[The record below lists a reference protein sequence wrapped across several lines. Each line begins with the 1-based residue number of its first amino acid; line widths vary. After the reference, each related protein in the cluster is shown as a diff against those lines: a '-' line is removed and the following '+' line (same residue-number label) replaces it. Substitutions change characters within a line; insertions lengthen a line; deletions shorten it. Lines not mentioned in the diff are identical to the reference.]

1 VSNIMSNSVNNDG
14 PLLLLERD
22 DALPL
27 VHGGVCTRSGAAE
40 DPEELLGLTRLCG
53 RLMRRTAGGL
63 PADEVDARI
72 DRMGAALG
80 LDSGH
85 GSTALSGSVLERSYD
100 DFMRLFEQILLG
112 PGFAEDEL
120 ERLKRE
126 TLAELTEILDSDQQL
141 AQRWFL
147 RSLFAGHAYGRT
159 VIGSQNTLRAI
170 GVADVR
176 RCYERHF
183 TRQNLVFSFAGAVDR
198 ERVERASRAL
208 WDALPPGQAPA
219 APPAEPVA
227 PKGRRLVFVDKPE
240 RTQTQILIGGLGTH
254 PSDPDHFPLLVA
266 NTVFGGTFTAR
277 LTQEVRAKRG
287 WSYGAYS
294 SLGYDRRRQAFS
306 MWTFPK
312 AEDAAPCMALE
323 LEMLKDWWQRGLSAD
338 ELGWAK
344 RYLAQS
350 QAFSCDTAAKR
361 LGLELDELTSD
372 LPKGHYAR
380 FVASVGDVT
389 LEQANRA
396 IQSRISLD
404 DLTIVVVGT
413 HAAIGDAVR
422 RVIPDLREDRVVPF
436 DTE

>member
-1 VSNIMSNSVNNDG
+1 MSNNG
-14 PLLLLERD
+14 PVLLLERD
-22 DALPL
+22 ASLPL
-27 VHGGVCTRSGAAE
+27 VHGGVCTRTGAAE
-40 DPEELLGLTRLCG
+40 DPENQLGLTRLAG
-53 RLMRRTAGGL
+53 RLMRRTAGGMR
-63 PADEVDARI
+63 AEEVDARI
-72 DRMGAALG
+72 DRMGAAMG

-85 GSTALSGSVLERSYD
+85 GSTALSGSVLERSFD
-100 DFMRLFEQILLG
+100 EFMRLFEQMLG
-112 PGFAEDEL
+112 SPGFAEDEL

-147 RSLFAGHAYGRT
+147 RSLFAGHPYGRT
-159 VIGSQNTLRAI
+159 VIGTEKTLQAI
-170 GVADVR
+170 TVADVR

-183 TRQNLVFSFAGAVDR
+183 TRRNLVFSFAGAVERD
-198 ERVERASRAL
+198 RVERASRAI
-208 WDALPPGQAPA
+208 WESLPPGSADVS
-219 APPAEPVA
+219 PPPEPEA

-240 RTQTQILIGGLGTH
+240 RTQTQILIGGIGTH
-254 PSDPDHFPLLVA
+254 PSDGDFFPLLVA

-312 AEDAAPCMALE
+312 ADDAAACMALQ
-323 LEMLKDWWQRGLSAD
+323 LDMLGDWWKVGISAE

-372 LPKGHYAR
+372 LPSGHYAR
-380 FVASVGDVT
+380 YVASVGEVT

-413 HAAIGDAVR
+413 QSAIGEAVR
-422 RVIPDLREDRVVPF
+422 RAIPDLREERTVPF

>member
-1 VSNIMSNSVNNDG
+1 VSAEALS
-14 PLLLLERD
+14 LLLERD
-22 DALPL
+22 ASLPL
-27 VHGGVCTRSGAAE
+27 VHGGVCTRSGSAE

-53 RLMRRTAGGL
+53 RLMRRTAGGSS
-63 PADEVDARI
+63 AEEVDARI
-72 DRMGAALG
+72 DRMGASLG

-85 GSTALSGSVLERSYD
+85 GSLALSGSVLERSFD
-100 DFMRLFEQILLG
+100 DFMRLLESILTA

-147 RSLFAGHAYGRT
+147 RSLFAGHPYGRT
-159 VIGSQNTLRAI
+159 VIGSEKTLQAI

-183 TRQNLVFSFAGAVDR
+183 TRRNLLFSFAGAVDR
-198 ERVERASRAL
+198 ERVERASRAI
-208 WDALPPGQAPA
+208 WEALPPGTGDVPR
-219 APPAEPVA
+219 PPEPVA

-240 RTQTQILIGGLGTH
+240 RTQTQILIGGIGAH
-254 PSDPDHFPLLVA
+254 PSDTDYFPLLVA

-312 AEDAAPCMALE
+312 ADDAAPCMALE
-323 LEMLKDWWQRGLSAD
+323 LQMLSDFWKGGITQH
-338 ELGWAK
+338 ELDWAK

-372 LPKGHYAR
+372 LPQGHYAR
-380 FVASVGDVT
+380 YVESVAGVT

-396 IQSRISLD
+396 VQSRLSLD

-413 HAAIGDAVR
+413 HAVIGEALR
-422 RVIPDLREDRVVPF
+422 QTIPDLTESRVVPF
-436 DTE
+436 DSE

>member
-1 VSNIMSNSVNNDG
+1 MSNSVNNSVSQEG
-14 PLLLLERD
+14 PVLLLERD

-63 PADEVDARI
+63 RADEVDARI

-100 DFMRLFEQILLG
+100 DFMRLFEQILLA

-183 TRQNLVFSFAGAVDR
+183 TRQNVVFSFAGAVDR
-198 ERVERASRAL
+198 ERIERASRAI
-208 WDALPPGQAPA
+208 WEALPPGHAPA
-219 APPAEPVA
+219 PRPAEPVA
-227 PKGRRLVFVDKPE
+227 PRGRRLVFVDKPE

-254 PSDPDHFPLLVA
+254 PSDADHFALLVA

-323 LEMLKDWWQRGLSAD
+323 LEMLKDWWQRGISAD
-338 ELGWAK
+338 ELNWAK

-372 LPKGHYAR
+372 LPSGHYAR

-389 LEQANRA
+389 LEQANHA

-413 HAAIGDAVR
+413 HAAIGDEVR
-422 RVIPDLREDRVVPF
+422 RVVPELADDRVVPF

>member
-1 VSNIMSNSVNNDG
+1 MSGTG
-14 PLLLLERD
+14 PLVLLERD
-22 DALPL
+22 GSLPL
-27 VHGGVCTRSGAAE
+27 IHGGACTRSGSAE
-40 DPEELLGLTRLCG
+40 DPQELLGLTRLCG

-63 PADEVDARI
+63 AAEEVDARI

-80 LDSGH
+80 LDTGH
-85 GSTALSGSVLERSYD
+85 GSMALSGSVLMRSFD
-100 DFMRLFEQILLG
+100 DFVHLFEQILTD
-112 PGFAEDEL
+112 PGFSSDEL

-126 TLAELTEILDSDQQL
+126 TLAELTEVLDSDQQL

-159 VIGSQNTLRAI
+159 VIGSERTLANI
-170 GVADVR
+170 SVSDVR
-176 RCYERHF
+176 DCYARHF
-183 TRQNLVFSFAGAVDR
+183 TRENLLFTYAGAVD
-198 ERVERASRAL
+198 EERARRASEAI
-208 WDALPPGQAPA
+208 WKALPPGGASV
-219 APPAEPVA
+219 PPPPEPA
-227 PKGRRLVFVDKPE
+227 PKPGRRLVFVDKPE
-240 RTQTQILIGGLGTH
+240 RTQTQILIGCLGVH
-254 PSDPDHFPLLVA
+254 PSDPDYFAILVA

-312 AEDAAPCMALE
+312 ADDAAACLE
-323 LEMLKDWWQRGLSAD
+323 LELRMLADWWQTGITAE

-361 LGLELDELTSD
+361 VGLELDEITSD
-372 LPKGHYAR
+372 LPRGHYAQ
-380 FVASVGDVT
+380 FVARVGDVT
-389 LEQANRA
+389 LEQANQA
-396 IQSRISLD
+396 IRSRISLE

-413 HAAIGDAVR
+413 HSVIGEQVR
-422 RVIPDLREDRVVPF
+422 STIPGLSESRVIPF

>member
-1 VSNIMSNSVNNDG
+1 MSSEG
-14 PLLLLERD
+14 PSLLLERD
-22 DALPL
+22 ASLPL
-27 VHGGVCTRSGAAE
+27 IHGGVCTMSGSAE

-53 RLMRRTAGGL
+53 RLMRRTAGSL
-63 PADEVDARI
+63 RAEEVDARI
-72 DRMGAALG
+72 DRMGASLG

-85 GSTALSGSVLERSYD
+85 GSLALSGSVLERSFE
-100 DFMRLFEQILLG
+100 DFMGLLEQILG
-112 PGFAEDEL
+112 APGFAEDEL

-147 RSLFAGHAYGRT
+147 RSLFVGHPYGRT
-159 VIGSQNTLRAI
+159 VIGSEKTLQAI
-170 GVADVR
+170 SVADVR
-176 RCYERHF
+176 RCYQRHF
-183 TRQNLVFSFAGAVDR
+183 TRQNLIFSFAGAVDR
-198 ERVERASRAL
+198 GRVERASRAI
-208 WDALPPGQAPA
+208 WDALPPGSADVPTLS
-219 APPAEPVA
+219 EPES

-240 RTQTQILIGGLGTH
+240 RTQTQILIGSIGAH
-254 PSDPDHFPLLVA
+254 PSDEDYFPLLVA

-312 AEDAAPCMALE
+312 ADDAASCMALE
-323 LEMLKDWWQRGLSAD
+323 LELLSDWWKGGITKE
-338 ELGWAK
+338 ELDWAK

-372 LPKGHYAR
+372 LPRGHYAR
-380 FVASVGDVT
+380 YVASVGDVT

-413 HAAIGDAVR
+413 HAAIGDALR
-422 RVIPDLREDRVVPF
+422 RVIPDLGESRVVPF
-436 DTE
+436 DSE

>member
-1 VSNIMSNSVNNDG
+1 MSASG
-14 PLLLLERD
+14 PQVLLERD
-22 DALPL
+22 ASLPL
-27 VHGGVCTRSGAAE
+27 IHGGVLTRSGSTE
-40 DPEELLGLTRLCG
+40 DPAELAGLTRLCG
-53 RLMRRTAGGL
+53 RLMRRTAGGFR
-63 PADEVDARI
+63 AEEVDARI
-72 DRMGAALG
+72 DRMGASLG

-85 GSTALSGSVLERSYD
+85 GSTALSGSVLERSYGE
-100 DFMRLFEQILLG
+100 FMRLFEEILTA

-126 TLAELTEILDSDQQL
+126 TLAELTEIFDSDQQL

-147 RSLFAGHAYGRT
+147 RSLFAGHPYGRT
-159 VIGSQNTLRAI
+159 VIGSEKTLSAI
-170 GVADVR
+170 QVADIR
-176 RCYERHF
+176 RCYARHF
-183 TRQNLVFSFAGAVDR
+183 TRENVIFSYAGAVDP
-198 ERVERASRAL
+198 ERAERASRAI
-208 WDALPPGQAPA
+208 WDALPSGGTIAL
-219 APPAEPVA
+219 PPSEPLS

-240 RTQTQILIGGLGTH
+240 RTQTQILIGGLGSH
-254 PSDPDHFPLLVA
+254 PGDDDYFALLVA

-312 AEDAAPCMALE
+312 AEDAAACMALE
-323 LEMLKDWWQRGLSAD
+323 LEMLTDWWKKGVTAEELS
-338 ELGWAK
+338 WAK

-361 LGLELDELTSD
+361 VGLELDEIASD
-372 LPKGHYAR
+372 LPRGHYAE
-380 FVASVGDVT
+380 FVARVGDVT

-396 IQSRISLD
+396 VQTRLSLD
-404 DLTIVVVGT
+404 DLTVVVVGT
-413 HAAIGDAVR
+413 HSVIGDGVR
-422 RVIPDLREDRVVPF
+422 AVIPDLSEHRIVPF

>member
-1 VSNIMSNSVNNDG
+1 MSAES

-22 DALPL
+22 ASLPL
-27 VHGGVCTRSGAAE
+27 IHGGVCTRSGSAE

-53 RLMRRTAGGL
+53 RLMRRTAGGMR
-63 PADEVDARI
+63 AEEVDERI
-72 DRMGAALG
+72 DRMGASLG

-85 GSTALSGSVLERSYD
+85 GSLAISGSMLERSFD
-100 DFMRLFEQILLG
+100 DFMRLLEQILG
-112 PGFAEDEL
+112 APGFAEDEL

-147 RSLFAGHAYGRT
+147 RSLFAGHPYGRT
-159 VIGSQNTLRAI
+159 VIGSEKTLQVI
-170 GVADVR
+170 TVADVR

-183 TRQNLVFSFAGAVDR
+183 TRKNLLFSFAGAVDR
-198 ERVERASRAL
+198 ARVERASRAI
-208 WDALPPGQAPA
+208 WEALPVGTADV
-219 APPAEPVA
+219 PPPPEPEA
-227 PKGRRLVFVDKPE
+227 LRGRRLTFVDKPE
-240 RTQTQILIGGLGTH
+240 RTQTQILIGCLGTH
-254 PSDPDHFPLLVA
+254 PSDDDYFPLLVA

-312 AEDAAPCMALE
+312 ADDAAPCVALQ
-323 LEMLKDWWQRGLSAD
+323 LEMLGEWWKAGITQE
-338 ELGWAK
+338 ELNWAK

-361 LGLELDELTSD
+361 LGLELDEMTSD
-372 LPKGHYAR
+372 LPRGHYAR

-396 IQSRISLD
+396 IQSRLSLD

-413 HAAIGDAVR
+413 HSLIGDAVR
-422 RVIPDLREDRVVPF
+422 RVIPGLTESRVVPF
-436 DTE
+436 DSD

>member
-1 VSNIMSNSVNNDG
+1 VSAQG
-14 PLLLLERD
+14 PALLLERD
-22 DALPL
+22 ASLPL
-27 VHGGVCTRSGAAE
+27 LHGGICTRSGSAE

-63 PADEVDARI
+63 RAEDIDARI
-72 DRMGAALG
+72 DRMGASLG

-85 GSTALSGSVLERSYD
+85 GSLALSGSALERSFD
-100 DFMRLFEQILLG
+100 DFMGLLEQILCA

-147 RSLFAGHAYGRT
+147 RSLFLGHPYGRT
-159 VIGSQNTLRAI
+159 VIGSETTLQAI
-170 GVADVR
+170 TVADVR

-183 TRQNLVFSFAGAVDR
+183 TRRNMIFSFAGALDSA
-198 ERVERASRAL
+198 RVERASRRI
-208 WDALPPGQAPA
+208 WEALPAGDADV
-219 APPAEPVA
+219 PPPPEPVA

-240 RTQTQILIGGLGTH
+240 RTQTQILIGGLGAH
-254 PSDPDHFPLLVA
+254 PSDEDYFPLLVA

-312 AEDAAPCMALE
+312 ADDAAPCMELE
-323 LEMLKDWWQRGLSAD
+323 LSMLADFWCAGITQD
-338 ELGWAK
+338 ELDWAK

-372 LPKGHYAR
+372 LPRGHYAR
-380 FVASVGDVT
+380 YVSSIRDVT

-396 IQSRISLD
+396 IQARLSLD

-413 HAAIGDAVR
+413 FGAIGDAVR
-422 RVIPDLREDRVVPF
+422 RVIPELAESRVVPF
-436 DTE
+436 DSE

>member
-1 VSNIMSNSVNNDG
+1 MSAES

-22 DALPL
+22 ASLPL
-27 VHGGVCTRSGAAE
+27 IHGGVCTRSGSAE
-40 DPEELLGLTRLCG
+40 DPEELLGLTRICG
-53 RLMRRTAGGL
+53 RLMRRTAGGMR
-63 PADEVDARI
+63 AEDVDERI
-72 DRMGAALG
+72 DRMGASLG

-85 GSTALSGSVLERSYD
+85 GSLAISGSMLERSFD
-100 DFMRLFEQILLG
+100 DFMGLLEQILG
-112 PGFAEDEL
+112 APGFAEEEL

-147 RSLFAGHAYGRT
+147 RSLFTGHPYGRT
-159 VIGSQNTLRAI
+159 VIGSEKTLQAI
-170 GVADVR
+170 TVADVR

-183 TRQNLVFSFAGAVDR
+183 TRRNLLFSFAGAVDR
-198 ERVERASRAL
+198 ARVERASRAI
-208 WDALPPGQAPA
+208 WEALPPGTADV
-219 APPAEPVA
+219 PPPPDPEVPR
-227 PKGRRLVFVDKPE
+227 GRRLTFVDKPE

-254 PSDPDHFPLLVA
+254 PSDDDYFPLLVA

-312 AEDAAPCMALE
+312 ADDAAPCVALQ
-323 LEMLKDWWQRGLSAD
+323 LEMLSDWWKAGVTQD
-338 ELGWAK
+338 ELNWAK

-372 LPKGHYAR
+372 LPRGHYAR

-389 LEQANRA
+389 LEQANRS
-396 IQSRISLD
+396 IQSRLSLD

-413 HAAIGDAVR
+413 HSLIGDAIR
-422 RVIPDLREDRVVPF
+422 RVIPGLTESRVVPF
-436 DTE
+436 DSE

>member
-1 VSNIMSNSVNNDG
+1 MSTTE

-22 DALPL
+22 DSLP
-27 VHGGVCTRSGAAE
+27 VIHGGVCTRSGASE
-40 DPEELLGLTRLCG
+40 DPEHLLGLTRLCG
-53 RLMRRTAGGL
+53 RLMRRTAGGM

-85 GSTALSGSVLERSYD
+85 GSTALSGSVLERSYE
-100 DFMRLFEQILLG
+100 DFMRLFEQILAA
-112 PGFAEDEL
+112 PGLAEDEL

-147 RSLFAGHAYGRT
+147 RSLFAGHDYGRS
-159 VIGSQNTLRAI
+159 VIGTEKTLQAI

-198 ERVERASRAL
+198 TKVERASRAI
-208 WDALPPGQAPA
+208 WEALPPGGPA
-219 APPAEPVA
+219 TPPPAEPSA
-227 PKGRRLVFVDKPE
+227 PQGRRLVFVDKPE

-254 PSDPDHFPLLVA
+254 PSDADHYALLVA

-312 AEDAAPCMALE
+312 AEDAAACMALE
-323 LEMLKDWWQRGLSAD
+323 LEMLTDWWQRGITAEELS
-338 ELGWAK
+338 WAK

-361 LGLELDELTSD
+361 LGLVLDELTSD
-372 LPKGHYAR
+372 LPKGHYDR
-380 FVASVGDVT
+380 FVQSVGDVT

-396 IQSRISLD
+396 IQARISLD
-404 DLTIVVVGT
+404 DLTVVVVGT
-413 HAAIGDAVR
+413 HGAIGDQVR
-422 RVIPDLREDRVVPF
+422 RVIPELAGERVVPF

>member
-1 VSNIMSNSVNNDG
+1 MSAEQ

-22 DALPL
+22 DSLPL

-63 PADEVDARI
+63 PAEEVDARI
-72 DRMGAALG
+72 DRMGASLG

-100 DFMRLFEQILLG
+100 DFMRLFEQILVS
-112 PGFAEDEL
+112 PGFSEDEL

-147 RSLFAGHAYGRT
+147 RSLFAGHPYGRT
-159 VIGSQNTLRAI
+159 VIGTAKTLKAI

-183 TRQNLVFSFAGAVDR
+183 TRQNVVFSFAGAVDL
-198 ERVERASRAL
+198 ERVERASRAI
-208 WDALPPGQAPA
+208 WEALPGGTAA
-219 APPAEPVA
+219 APPPPEPVA

-254 PSDPDHFPLLVA
+254 PSDVDHFPLLVA
-266 NTVFGGTFTAR
+266 NTIFGGTFTAR

-312 AEDAAPCMALE
+312 AEDAAACMALE
-323 LEMLKDWWQRGLSAD
+323 LEMLSDWCRRGISED
-338 ELGWAK
+338 ELRWAK

-350 QAFSCDTAAKR
+350 HAFSCDTAAKR
-361 LGLELDELTSD
+361 LGLELDELTCD

-396 IQSRISLD
+396 IASRISLD

-413 HAAIGDAVR
+413 HAAIGDEVR
-422 RVIPDLREDRVVPF
+422 KSIPDLADQRVVPF

>member
-1 VSNIMSNSVNNDG
+1 
-14 PLLLLERD
+14 
-22 DALPL
+22 
-27 VHGGVCTRSGAAE
+27 
-40 DPEELLGLTRLCG
+40 
-53 RLMRRTAGGL
+53 
-63 PADEVDARI
+63 
-72 DRMGAALG
+72 
-80 LDSGH
+80 LD
-85 GSTALSGSVLERSYD
+85 
-100 DFMRLFEQILLG
+100 
-112 PGFAEDEL
+112 DEL

-147 RSLFAGHAYGRT
+147 RSLFLGHPYGRT
-159 VIGSQNTLRAI
+159 VIGTEKTLQAI
-170 GVADVR
+170 TAADVR

-183 TRQNLVFSFAGAVDR
+183 TRSNLIFSFAGALDAT
-198 ERVERASRAL
+198 RVERASRRI
-208 WDALPPGQAPA
+208 WEGLPPGDAPVP
-219 APPAEPVA
+219 APPEPVA

-240 RTQTQILIGGLGTH
+240 RTQTQILIGGLGAH
-254 PSDPDHFPLLVA
+254 PSDDDYFPLLVA

-312 AEDAAPCMALE
+312 ADDAAPCMALE
-323 LEMLKDWWQRGLSAD
+323 LSMLEDFWRAGITQD
-338 ELGWAK
+338 ELDWAK

-380 FVASVGDVT
+380 YVTSIRDVT
-389 LEQANRA
+389 LAEANRA
-396 IQSRISLD
+396 IQARLSLE

-413 HAAIGDAVR
+413 HDAIGEAVR
-422 RVIPDLREDRVVPF
+422 GVIPGLTESQVVPF
-436 DTE
+436 DSE

>member
-1 VSNIMSNSVNNDG
+1 MSAEG
-14 PLLLLERD
+14 PVLLLERD
-22 DALPL
+22 ASLPL
-27 VHGGVCTRSGAAE
+27 VHGGVCTRTGAAE
-40 DPEELLGLTRLCG
+40 DPEDQLGLTRLAG
-53 RLMRRTAGGL
+53 RLMRRTAGGMR
-63 PADEVDARI
+63 AEEVDARI
-72 DRMGAALG
+72 DRMGAAMG

-85 GSTALSGSVLERSYD
+85 GSTALSGSVLERSFD
-100 DFMRLFEQILLG
+100 EFMRLFEQMLTA

-147 RSLFAGHAYGRT
+147 RSLFAGHPYGRT
-159 VIGSQNTLRAI
+159 VIGTEKTLQAI
-170 GVADVR
+170 TVADVR

-183 TRQNLVFSFAGAVDR
+183 TRRNLVFSFAGAVDR
-198 ERVERASRAL
+198 DRVERASRAI
-208 WDALPPGQAPA
+208 WEALPAGSADVS
-219 APPAEPVA
+219 PPPEPQA

-240 RTQTQILIGGLGTH
+240 RTQTQILIGGIGTH
-254 PSDPDHFPLLVA
+254 PSDEDFFALLVA

-312 AEDAAPCMALE
+312 ADDAAACMALQ
-323 LEMLKDWWQRGLSAD
+323 LEMLSDWWKVGITANELS
-338 ELGWAK
+338 WAK

-372 LPKGHYAR
+372 LPPGHYASY
-380 FVASVGDVT
+380 VASVGDVT

-396 IQSRISLD
+396 IQSRLSLD
-404 DLTIVVVGT
+404 DLSIVVVGT
-413 HAAIGDAVR
+413 HSAIGEAVR
-422 RVIPDLREDRVVPF
+422 KAIPALSEERTVAF

>member
-1 VSNIMSNSVNNDG
+1 MSNDG
-14 PLLLLERD
+14 PVLLLERD
-22 DALPL
+22 ASLPL
-27 VHGGVCTRSGAAE
+27 VHGGVCTRTGAAE
-40 DPEELLGLTRLCG
+40 DPESQLGLTRLAG

-63 PADEVDARI
+63 RAEEVDARI
-72 DRMGAALG
+72 DRMGAAMG

-85 GSTALSGSVLERSYD
+85 GSTALSGSVLERSFD
-100 DFMRLFEQILLG
+100 EFMRLFEQMLG
-112 PGFAEDEL
+112 SPGFAEDEL

-147 RSLFAGHAYGRT
+147 RSLFAGHPYGRT
-159 VIGSQNTLRAI
+159 VIGTEKTLQAI
-170 GVADVR
+170 TVADVR

-183 TRQNLVFSFAGAVDR
+183 TRRNLVFSFAGAVERD
-198 ERVERASRAL
+198 RVERASRAI
-208 WDALPPGQAPA
+208 WEALPPGSGDVS
-219 APPAEPVA
+219 PPPEPRA
-227 PKGRRLVFVDKPE
+227 LQGRRLVFVDKPE
-240 RTQTQILIGGLGTH
+240 RTQTQILIGGIGTH
-254 PSDPDHFPLLVA
+254 PSDDDFFPLLVA

-312 AEDAAPCMALE
+312 ADDAAACMALQ
-323 LEMLKDWWQRGLSAD
+323 LDMLSDWWKAGITAE

-372 LPKGHYAR
+372 LPPGHYAR
-380 FVASVGDVT
+380 YVASVGDVT

-396 IQSRISLD
+396 IQSRLSLD

-413 HAAIGDAVR
+413 QSVIGDAVR
-422 RVIPDLREDRVVPF
+422 RAIPELSEERTVPF
-436 DTE
+436 DAE

>member
-1 VSNIMSNSVNNDG
+1 VSVETPS
-14 PLLLLERD
+14 LLLERD
-22 DALPL
+22 ASLPL
-27 VHGGVCTRSGAAE
+27 IHGGVCTRSGSAE

-53 RLMRRTAGGL
+53 RLMRRTAGGSS
-63 PADEVDARI
+63 AEEVDARI
-72 DRMGAALG
+72 DRMGASLG

-85 GSTALSGSVLERSYD
+85 GSLAVSGSVLERSFD
-100 DFMRLFEQILLG
+100 EFMRLLEEILTG

-147 RSLFAGHAYGRT
+147 RSLFAGHPYGRT
-159 VIGSQNTLRAI
+159 VIGSEKTLQAI
-170 GVADVR
+170 SVADVR

-183 TRQNLVFSFAGAVDR
+183 TRRNLLFSFAGAVDR
-198 ERVERASRAL
+198 ERVERASRAI
-208 WDALPPGQAPA
+208 WEALPPGNGDVPR
-219 APPAEPVA
+219 PPEPMA
-227 PKGRRLVFVDKPE
+227 PKGRRLLFVDKPE
-240 RTQTQILIGGLGTH
+240 RTQTQILIGGIGAH
-254 PSDPDHFPLLVA
+254 PSDADYFPLLVA

-312 AEDAAPCMALE
+312 ADDAAPCVALE
-323 LEMLKDWWQRGLSAD
+323 LEMLSDFWNGGITQG
-338 ELGWAK
+338 ELDWAK

-372 LPKGHYAR
+372 LPRGHYAR
-380 FVASVGDVT
+380 YVASVGSVD

-396 IQSRISLD
+396 IQSRLSLD

-413 HAAIGDAVR
+413 HSAIGDAVR
-422 RVIPDLREDRVVPF
+422 RVIPNLAESRVVPF

>member
-1 VSNIMSNSVNNDG
+1 MSADG
-14 PLLLLERD
+14 PVLLLERD
-22 DALPL
+22 ASLPL
-27 VHGGVCTRSGAAE
+27 VHGGVCTRTGAGE
-40 DPEELLGLTRLCG
+40 DPENQLGLTRLAG
-53 RLMRRTAGGL
+53 RLMRRTAGGMR
-63 PADEVDARI
+63 AEEVDARI
-72 DRMGAALG
+72 DRMGAAMG

-85 GSTALSGSVLERSYD
+85 GSTALSGSVLERSFD
-100 DFMRLFEQILLG
+100 EFMRLFEQMLVA
-112 PGFAEDEL
+112 PGFAEEEL

-147 RSLFAGHAYGRT
+147 RSLFAGHPYGRS
-159 VIGSQNTLRAI
+159 VIGTEKTLQAI
-170 GVADVR
+170 TVADVR

-183 TRQNLVFSFAGAVDR
+183 TRRNLVFSFAGAVDR
-198 ERVERASRAL
+198 DRVERASRAI
-208 WDALPPGQAPA
+208 WEALPAGSADV
-219 APPAEPVA
+219 PPPPEPQA

-240 RTQTQILIGGLGTH
+240 RTQTQILIGGIGTH
-254 PSDPDHFPLLVA
+254 PSDEDFFPLLVA

-312 AEDAAPCMALE
+312 ADDAAPCMALQ
-323 LEMLKDWWQRGLSAD
+323 LQMLSDWWKVGITAD

-372 LPKGHYAR
+372 LPRGHYAR
-380 FVASVGDVT
+380 YVASVGDVT

-404 DLTIVVVGT
+404 DLAIVVVGT
-413 HAAIGDAVR
+413 QSAIGDAVR
-422 RVIPDLREDRVVPF
+422 KAIPDLTEERIVSF

>member
-1 VSNIMSNSVNNDG
+1 
-14 PLLLLERD
+14 
-22 DALPL
+22 
-27 VHGGVCTRSGAAE
+27 
-40 DPEELLGLTRLCG
+40 LLGLTRLCA

-63 PADEVDARI
+63 GAEEVDARI
-72 DRMGAALG
+72 DRMGASIG

-85 GSTALSGSVLERSYD
+85 GSLSVSGSVLERSFD
-100 DFMRLFEQILLG
+100 EFMRLLEQILTA
-112 PGFAEDEL
+112 PGLAEDEL

-147 RSLFAGHAYGRT
+147 RSLFAGHPYGRT
-159 VIGSQNTLRAI
+159 VIGSEKTLQAI
-170 GVADVR
+170 TVNDVR

-183 TRQNLVFSFAGAVDR
+183 TRRNLIFSFAGAVDR
-198 ERVERASRAL
+198 ERVERASRAI
-208 WDALPPGQAPA
+208 WQALPPGSAE
-219 APPAEPVA
+219 PPPPPEPVA

-240 RTQTQILIGGLGTH
+240 RTQTQILIGGLGAH
-254 PSDPDHFPLLVA
+254 PSDSDYFPLLVA

-312 AEDAAPCMALE
+312 ADDAAQCMALE
-323 LEMLKDWWQRGLSAD
+323 LEMLSDFWKGGITKD
-338 ELGWAK
+338 ELDWAK

-372 LPKGHYAR
+372 LPRGHYAR

-396 IQSRISLD
+396 VQSRLSLE

-413 HAAIGDAVR
+413 HSVIGEAVR
-422 RVIPDLREDRVVPF
+422 GVIPGLSATRVVPF
-436 DTE
+436 DSE

>member
-1 VSNIMSNSVNNDG
+1 VKKTG
-14 PLLLLERD
+14 PELLIERD
-22 DALPL
+22 ASLPL
-27 VHGGVCTRSGAAE
+27 IHGGVTTISGSAE
-40 DPEELLGLTRLCG
+40 DPPELLGLTRLCE
-53 RLMRRTAGGL
+53 RLMRRSAGGL
-63 PADEVDARI
+63 PAEEVDARI

-80 LDSGH
+80 LDTGH
-85 GSTALSGSVLERSYD
+85 GSTSLSGSVLERSFD
-100 DFMRLFEQILLG
+100 DFMGLFQQILVE
-112 PGFAEDEL
+112 PGFAVDEL

-147 RSLFAGHAYGRT
+147 RALFAGHPYGRT
-159 VIGSQNTLRAI
+159 VIGSAKTLEAI
-170 GVADVR
+170 TVEDVR
-176 RCYERHF
+176 RCYTRHF
-183 TRQNLVFSFAGAVDR
+183 TRDNLIFSFAGAVDL
-198 ERVERASRAL
+198 ERAERASRAI
-208 WDALPPGQAPA
+208 WQALPPGKGPV
-219 APPAEPVA
+219 PPPPEPSA
-227 PKGRRLVFVDKPE
+227 HPGRRLLFVDKPE
-240 RTQTQILIGGLGTH
+240 RTQTQILIGGIGSH
-254 PSDPDHFPLLVA
+254 PSDADYSAMLVA

-312 AEDAAPCMALE
+312 AEDAAACMALE
-323 LEMLKDWWQRGLSAD
+323 LEMLSDWVTKGITQD

-350 QAFSCDTAAKR
+350 HAFSCDTAAKR
-361 LGLELDELTSD
+361 VGLELDELTSD
-372 LPKGHYAR
+372 LPRGHYAQ
-380 FVASVGDVT
+380 FVARIGDVT

-396 IQSRISLD
+396 IRSRISLD

-413 HAAIGDAVR
+413 HSAIGDAVR
-422 RVIPDLREDRVVPF
+422 RSIVGLAEDSIVPF

>member
-1 VSNIMSNSVNNDG
+1 MSAHAPS
-14 PLLLLERD
+14 LLLERD
-22 DALPL
+22 ASLPL
-27 VHGGVCTRSGAAE
+27 IHGGVCTRSGSSE
-40 DPEELLGLTRLCG
+40 DPEELLGLTRLTG
-53 RLMRRTAGGL
+53 RLMRRTAGGMR
-63 PADEVDARI
+63 AEDVDARI
-72 DRMGAALG
+72 DRMGASLG

-85 GSTALSGSVLERSYD
+85 GSLTLSGSVLERSYE
-100 DFMRLFEQILLG
+100 DFMRLFEQILG
-112 PGFAEDEL
+112 APGLAEDEL

-147 RSLFAGHAYGRT
+147 RTLFAGHPYGRT
-159 VIGSQNTLRAI
+159 VIGSEKTLAAI
-170 GVADVR
+170 TVADVR

-183 TRQNLVFSFAGAVDR
+183 TRRNLLFSFAGAVDQ
-198 ERVERASRAL
+198 ERVERASRSI
-208 WDALPPGQAPA
+208 WEALPVGDADVPPPPEPEAQPG
-219 APPAEPVA
+219 
-227 PKGRRLVFVDKPE
+227 RHLVFVDKPE
-240 RTQTQILIGGLGTH
+240 RTQTQILIGCLGSH
-254 PSDPDHFPLLVA
+254 PSDGDYFPLLVA

-312 AEDAAPCMALE
+312 ADDAAPCMALQ
-323 LEMLKDWWQRGLSAD
+323 LEMLSDLLKAGITAE

-372 LPKGHYAR
+372 IPRGHYAR

-396 IQSRISLD
+396 IQSRLSLD
-404 DLTIVVVGT
+404 DLSIIVVGT
-413 HAAIGDAVR
+413 HSLIGNAVR
-422 RVIPDLREDRVVPF
+422 RVIPDLADTRVVPF

>member
-1 VSNIMSNSVNNDG
+1 VKQAG
-14 PLLLLERD
+14 PEILIERD
-22 DALPL
+22 ASLPL
-27 VHGGVCTRSGAAE
+27 IHGGITTLDGSAE
-40 DPEELLGLTRLCG
+40 DPPELLGLTRLCE

-63 PADEVDARI
+63 AAEEVDARI

-80 LDSGH
+80 LDTGH
-85 GSTALSGSVLERSYD
+85 GSTSLSGSVLERSFD
-100 DFMRLFEQILLG
+100 EFMRLLEQILVA
-112 PGFAEDEL
+112 PGFAEHEL

-126 TLAELTEILDSDQQL
+126 TLAELVEILDSDQQL

-147 RSLFAGHAYGRT
+147 RALFAGHPYGRT
-159 VIGSQNTLRAI
+159 VIGNPKTLEAI
-170 GVADVR
+170 TVADVR

-183 TRQNLVFSFAGAVDR
+183 TRENLLFSFAGAVDV
-198 ERVERASRAL
+198 ERAERASRAI
-208 WDALPPGQAPA
+208 WQALPAGKGPVP
-219 APPAEPVA
+219 PPAEPQSHA
-227 PKGRRLVFVDKPE
+227 GRRLLFVDKPE
-240 RTQTQILIGGLGTH
+240 RTQTQILIGGIGSH
-254 PSDPDHFPLLVA
+254 PSDADYLPMLVA

-312 AEDAAPCMALE
+312 ADDAAACLTLE
-323 LEMLKDWWQRGLSAD
+323 LEMLSDWWKDGITQD

-350 QAFSCDTAAKR
+350 HAFSCDTAAKR
-361 LGLELDELTSD
+361 VGLELDEITSD
-372 LPKGHYAR
+372 IPRGYYAE
-380 FVASVGDVT
+380 FVSRIGGVT

-396 IQSRISLD
+396 IRSRISPR

-413 HAAIGDAVR
+413 HSAIGDAVR
-422 RVIPDLREDRVVPF
+422 RSISDLAEDRVVPF
-436 DTE
+436 DSE

>member
-1 VSNIMSNSVNNDG
+1 VSAQG

-22 DALPL
+22 ASLPL
-27 VHGGVCTRSGAAE
+27 LHGGVCTKSGSAE
-40 DPEELLGLTRLCG
+40 DPEALLGLTRLCG
-53 RLMRRTAGGL
+53 RLMRRTAAGL
-63 PADEVDARI
+63 RAEDVDARI
-72 DRMGAALG
+72 DRMGASLG

-85 GSTALSGSVLERSYD
+85 GSLALSGSVLERSFD
-100 DFMRLFEQILLG
+100 DFMGLLEQILCA

-147 RSLFAGHAYGRT
+147 RTLFAGHPYGRT
-159 VIGSQNTLRAI
+159 VIGSEKTLQAI
-170 GVADVR
+170 TAADVR

-183 TRQNLVFSFAGAVDR
+183 TRKNLIFSFAGALER
-198 ERVERASRAL
+198 GRVERASRAI
-208 WDALPPGQAPA
+208 WEALPPGDVDVP
-219 APPAEPVA
+219 APPEPVA
-227 PKGRRLVFVDKPE
+227 PKGRHLVFVDKPE
-240 RTQTQILIGGLGTH
+240 RTQTQILIGGLGAH
-254 PSDPDHFPLLVA
+254 PSDEDYFPLLVA

-312 AEDAAPCMALE
+312 ADDAAPCLALE
-323 LEMLKDWWQRGLSAD
+323 LAMLSDFWRAGITLD
-338 ELGWAK
+338 ELDWAK

-372 LPKGHYAR
+372 LPRGHYAR
-380 FVASVGDVT
+380 YVSSVRDVT

-396 IQSRISLD
+396 IQTRLSLD
-404 DLTIVVVGT
+404 DLTIAVVGT
-413 HAAIGDAVR
+413 HDAIGDAVQKA
-422 RVIPDLREDRVVPF
+422 IPDLTESRVVPF
-436 DTE
+436 DRD

>member
-1 VSNIMSNSVNNDG
+1 MSASE

-22 DALPL
+22 DSLP
-27 VHGGVCTRSGAAE
+27 VIHGGICTRSGASE
-40 DPEELLGLTRLCG
+40 DPAELLGLTRLCG
-53 RLMRRTAGGL
+53 RLMRRTAGGM

-72 DRMGAALG
+72 DRMGASLG

-85 GSTALSGSVLERSYD
+85 GSMALSGSVLERSYEE
-100 DFMRLFEQILLG
+100 FMRLFEQILVA
-112 PGFAEDEL
+112 PGLVEDEL

-147 RSLFAGHAYGRT
+147 RSLFAGHVYGRT
-159 VIGSQNTLRAI
+159 VIGTEKTLQAI
-170 GVADVR
+170 SVADVR
-176 RCYERHF
+176 RCYARHF
-183 TRQNLVFSFAGAVDR
+183 TRDNLVFSFAGAVER
-198 ERVERASRAL
+198 ERVERASRAI
-208 WDALPPGQAPA
+208 WEALPAGGAAPP
-219 APPAEPVA
+219 PPAEPSS

-254 PSDPDHFPLLVA
+254 PSDADHFGLLVA

-312 AEDAAPCMALE
+312 AEDAAACMALE
-323 LEMLKDWWQRGLSAD
+323 LEMLTDWWQRGITAE

-361 LGLELDELTSD
+361 LGLVLDELTSD
-372 LPKGHYAR
+372 LPKGHYDR

-413 HAAIGDAVR
+413 HAAIGDEVR
-422 RVIPDLREDRVVPF
+422 RVIPGLAGDRVVPF

>member
-1 VSNIMSNSVNNDG
+1 MSADA
-14 PLLLLERD
+14 PFLLLERD
-22 DALPL
+22 ASLPL
-27 VHGGVCTRSGAAE
+27 IHGGVCTRSGAGE
-40 DPEELLGLTRLCG
+40 DPAHLLGLSRLCG

-63 PADEVDARI
+63 RAEEVDARI
-72 DRMGAALG
+72 DRMGASLG

-85 GSTALSGSVLERSYD
+85 GSCALSGSVLERSFD
-100 DFMRLFEQILLG
+100 DFMHLLEQIIAS

-141 AQRWFL
+141 VQRWFL
-147 RSLFAGHAYGRT
+147 RSVFAGHPYGRT
-159 VIGSQNTLRAI
+159 VIGSPQTLKAI
-170 GVADVR
+170 AVADVR
-176 RCYERHF
+176 RCYQRHF
-183 TRQNLVFSFAGAVDR
+183 TRKNLVFSFAGAVDR
-198 ERVERASRAL
+198 ARVEQAARAI
-208 WDALPPGQAPA
+208 WEALPSGDVGV
-219 APPAEPVA
+219 APPPEPKA
-227 PKGRRLVFVDKPE
+227 LPGRRLVFVDKPE

-312 AEDAAPCMALE
+312 AEDAAACMALE
-323 LEMLKDWWQRGLSAD
+323 LEMLTDWWQTGITAD
-338 ELGWAK
+338 ELAWAK
-344 RYLAQS
+344 RYLQQS

-372 LPKGHYAR
+372 LPPGHYAR

-413 HAAIGDAVR
+413 HDAIGDEVR
-422 RVIPDLREDRVVPF
+422 QAIPGLGEERIVPF
-436 DTE
+436 DAE